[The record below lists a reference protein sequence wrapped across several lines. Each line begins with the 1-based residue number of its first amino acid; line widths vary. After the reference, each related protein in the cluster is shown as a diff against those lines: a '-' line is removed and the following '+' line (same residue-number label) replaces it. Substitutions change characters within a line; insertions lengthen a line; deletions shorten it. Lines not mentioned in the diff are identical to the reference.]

1 MFGGKPIIGIL
12 GGIGS
17 GKSFVSACFGE
28 LGACVINA
36 DELVHQAYAD
46 DAVKAVL
53 KDWWGDAVFHADGTV
68 NRRAIAAKVFTD
80 SAERERLEQLVHP
93 KVFESRDRLMTDKS
107 ADPAVKAFV
116 WDTPLL
122 VETGGHVRCDA
133 LVFVDVPLEVR
144 LKRVA
149 ARGWDAA
156 ELARRE
162 KLQLPLDK
170 KRLLADYVIS
180 NAAEADAT
188 REQVCRVFSLI
199 LNRD

>member
-1 MFGGKPIIGIL
+1 MFGGKLIIGIL

-17 GKSFVSACFGE
+17 GKSFVSGCFGE

-36 DELVHQAYAD
+36 DELVHRAYTD
-46 DAVKAVL
+46 EAVKAVL
-53 KDWWGDAVFHADGTV
+53 KDWWGEGVFHADGTT
-68 NRRAIAAKVFTD
+68 NRRAIAAKVFTNP
-80 SAERERLEQLVHP
+80 AERQKLEHLIHP
-93 KVFESRDRLMTDKS
+93 RVFEARDRLMAAEAT
-107 ADPAVKAFV
+107 DPAVLAFV

-122 VETGGHVRCDA
+122 IETGGHTRCDA
-133 LVFVDVPLEVR
+133 LVFVDVPLDVR

-149 ARGWDAA
+149 GRGWDAT

-170 KRLLADYVIS
+170 KRLLADYVVS

-188 REQVCRVFSLI
+188 REQVRRVFSLI